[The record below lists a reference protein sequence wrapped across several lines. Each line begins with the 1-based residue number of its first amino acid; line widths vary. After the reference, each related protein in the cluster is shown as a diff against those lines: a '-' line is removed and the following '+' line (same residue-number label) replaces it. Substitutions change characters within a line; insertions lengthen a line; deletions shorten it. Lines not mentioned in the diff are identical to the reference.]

1 MKCVQ
6 EELKRQ
12 QLVMFSYE
20 TPDRTH
26 INIRL
31 FDPDGEP
38 VWNNTDTHRGSYAFT
53 TKKEGDHEACFYK
66 TSVTDKAD
74 LKNHRVRLDWKTG
87 VAVMDY
93 EKIAQGGVSIYLILS

>member
-1 MKCVQ
+1 MYTHAYITYE

-93 EKIAQGGVSIYLILS
+93 EKIAQG

>member
-1 MKCVQ
+1 MGLLHCRIASRFAT
-6 EELKRQ
+6 L
-12 QLVMFSYE
+12 
-20 TPDRTH
+20 
-26 INIRL
+26 
-31 FDPDGEP
+31 
-38 VWNNTDTHRGSYAFT
+38 A

-93 EKIAQGGVSIYLILS
+93 EKIAQG